1 MNPPLSSRCRW
12 LSSIVRTSPAV
23 GRKSCQRA
31 RRLART
37 GQRLRARQHTPAALA
52 DALRQ
57 ELAPWRVKVVVI
69 EPASINSSAAGNVTR
84 NAAMAA
90 APRGRILYDD
100 AFGKMLAVVM
110 QRREDADSPPDVAA
124 ATITRALTAARPRN
138 VYLTGKYSRRLAL
151 LACCPAP
158 ARRRMPARLRTA
170 RSRIPRLITV
180 PAGSR
185 SGHHPRCR
193 AHRKRARGSG
203 RAGVPG

>member
-84 NAAMAA
+84 GRRYGRR
-90 APRGRILYDD
+90 PRGRILYDD
-100 AFGKMLAVVM
+100 AFGKMLPAVM
-110 QRREDADSPPDVAA
+110 QRRED
-124 ATITRALTAARPRN
+124 AARPRN

-151 LACCPAP
+151 LSLLPSPCSTPHAGASSDCPLP
-158 ARRRMPARLRTA
+158 DPSPHNGPGWFKIRT
-170 RSRIPRLITV
+170 PPTL
-180 PAGSR
+180 
-185 SGHHPRCR
+185 
-193 AHRKRARGSG
+193 
-203 RAGVPG
+203 PGTPKTG

>member
-84 NAAMAA
+84 DAAMAA
-90 APRGRILYDD
+90 ALRGRILYDD
-100 AFGKMLAVVM
+100 AFGKMLAAVM

-138 VYLTGKYSRRLAL
+138 VYLTGKYSRPLAL
-151 LACCPAP
+151 LSLLPSPCSTPHAGASSDCPLP
-158 ARRRMPARLRTA
+158 DPSPHNGPGWFKIRT
-170 RSRIPRLITV
+170 PPTL
-180 PAGSR
+180 
-185 SGHHPRCR
+185 
-193 AHRKRARGSG
+193 
-203 RAGVPG
+203 PGTPKTG

>member
-12 LSSIVRTSPAV
+12 LSSIVRTSPAL

-84 NAAMAA
+84 DAAMAA

-100 AFGKMLAVVM
+100 AFGKMLAAVM
-110 QRREDADSPPDVAA
+110 QRCEDADSPPDVAA
-124 ATITRALTAARPRN
+124 ATITRAL
-138 VYLTGKYSRRLAL
+138 AL
-151 LACCPAP
+151 LSLLPSPCSTRHAGASSDCPLP
-158 ARRRMPARLRTA
+158 DPSPHNGPGWFKIRT
-170 RSRIPRLITV
+170 PPTL
-180 PAGSR
+180 
-185 SGHHPRCR
+185 
-193 AHRKRARGSG
+193 
-203 RAGVPG
+203 PGTPKTG

>member
-124 ATITRALTAARPRN
+124 ATITRALTAAPPATCTSPASTPGGWPCSPAAQP
-138 VYLTGKYSRRLAL
+138 LLDAACRRVFGL
-151 LACCPAP
+151 PAP
-158 ARRRMPARLRTA
+158 
-170 RSRIPRLITV
+170 
-180 PAGSR
+180 GSLA
-185 SGHHPRCR
+185 S
-193 AHRKRARGSG
+193 
-203 RAGVPG
+203 